1 MRNIIGKEYIRFL
14 NEIKSRIISARIK
27 AARSVNKELIK
38 LYWDIGRSIIERQE
52 RYKWGTAVVEKLAND
67 LKDDLKNT
75 FGFRSKTSGIC
86 ASSTLNIKT
95 TQFSNSLLEN
105 CHGGTIFLFFPK
117 QRTKKKECII

>member
-75 FGFRSKTSGIC
+75 FGFSVQNLWYMR
-86 ASSTLNIKT
+86 
-95 TQFSNSLLEN
+95 QFYLEYKDDAILQQLV
-105 CHGGTIFLFFPK
+105 GELPWGTIFLFFSQTK
-117 QRTKKKECII
+117 DKKKECTI